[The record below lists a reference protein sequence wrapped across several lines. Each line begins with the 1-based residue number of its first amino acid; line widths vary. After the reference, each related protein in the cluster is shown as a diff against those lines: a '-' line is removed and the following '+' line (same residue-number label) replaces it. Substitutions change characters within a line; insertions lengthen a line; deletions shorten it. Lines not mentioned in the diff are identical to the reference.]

1 MIFLHGDAGDVVL
14 LDVALGESLHPAVHA
29 LPRLLWLP
37 FEVHRL
43 DLKRNAKSGFLIE
56 IATSNRFWG
65 VERKTNHA
73 VTWSARTSRRHSF
86 SFNSLSK

>member
-1 MIFLHGDAGDVVL
+1 MVL

-43 DLKRNAKSGFLIE
+43 DLKRNAKLGFMIE
-56 IATSNRFWG
+56 IAISYRFWG
-65 VERKTNHA
+65 VERKTYDVA
-73 VTWSARTSRRHSF
+73 VRRELANSDSMICMATSEYV
-86 SFNSLSK
+86 

>member
-1 MIFLHGDAGDVVL
+1 MVL

-43 DLKRNAKSGFLIE
+43 DLKSNAKLGFMIE
-56 IATSNRFWG
+56 IAISYRFWG
-65 VERKTNHA
+65 VERKTYMGRFPQIS
-73 VTWSARTSRRHSF
+73 TEQ
-86 SFNSLSK
+86 KK

>member
-1 MIFLHGDAGDVVL
+1 MVL

-43 DLKRNAKSGFLIE
+43 DLKSNAKLGFMIE
-56 IATSNRFWG
+56 IAISYRFWG
-65 VERKTNHA
+65 VERKTYMMLLFGEN
-73 VTWSARTSRRHSF
+73 
-86 SFNSLSK
+86 